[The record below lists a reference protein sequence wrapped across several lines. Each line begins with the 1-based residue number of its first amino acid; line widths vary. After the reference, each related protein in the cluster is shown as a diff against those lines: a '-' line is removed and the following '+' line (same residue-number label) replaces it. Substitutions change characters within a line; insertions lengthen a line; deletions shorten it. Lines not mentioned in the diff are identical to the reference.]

1 MSDSLVQGPDE
12 RPRPMV
18 VHPHPHTSRATPWTP
33 ALVDLLG
40 GRPGESRSFFDW
52 REWIRT
58 LRRRCWP
65 ALTVF
70 VVVLIGAFFHA
81 LTRVPVYQARVRVL
95 IEPNRANV
103 TGLTDP
109 LEADYAEADFLTQ
122 FMILQS
128 RSLARR
134 TMETLGAWDQTV
146 ETPPPPV
153 AGSWGA
159 FVQTLEGGARRMF
172 AWTRERAGFA
182 PPTNLA
188 EPPAA
193 DESVIDTAK
202 INGFLS
208 GLRVVAIPGSRLVD
222 VFYESRDPHVASTT
236 ANTIVQQFIQQN
248 LELRFLASKEVTEWL
263 NERLGE
269 QRKALDASVE
279 ALRAYQRKNGIV
291 PVGEQAG
298 LTVQK
303 LTDLTTAYTKAKTER
318 IEKETLFNQ
327 LEMSAKDRT
336 GLETFPV
343 IANNPLV
350 QALKS
355 ELISL
360 QRQEAQQSEKLG
372 DRHPTLIKTREG
384 VRNAEG
390 RLRAEMAKA
399 AESVRAEYQSARA
412 AELSLGRALESQ
424 RKEMFSLNRSDV
436 ELAVL
441 QRDMESNR
449 QIYDSLLQRVNEFGV
464 TREQRISNLRIVD
477 RAEVPQAPL
486 ATGIRTDLRLGL
498 LGGLL
503 LAIGMAFLLERLD
516 NRVKLPEQIGS
527 ELGVTFLGMVPLVG
541 EDEMARPLLVD
552 RSVPAG
558 FGEAIRAFRTN
569 VRLSI
574 ASDGLRSVVVT
585 SACAGDGKTLVASN
599 LALTLAM
606 AEQRVLLI
614 DADLRR
620 PSLHTAFDLKKE
632 PGLTNFL
639 IGDGQAASLIRRTR
653 VPGLHLLT
661 SGTLPPNPSEL
672 LDSRRFKKFLL
683 QLGKYYD
690 WVVLDSPPVMPVTDA
705 IVLA

>member
-1 MSDSLVQGPDE
+1 
-12 RPRPMV
+12 
-18 VHPHPHTSRATPWTP
+18 
-33 ALVDLLG
+33 
-40 GRPGESRSFFDW
+40 
-52 REWIRT
+52 
-58 LRRRCWP
+58 
-65 ALTVF
+65 
-70 VVVLIGAFFHA
+70 
-81 LTRVPVYQARVRVL
+81 
-95 IEPNRANV
+95 
-103 TGLTDP
+103 
-109 LEADYAEADFLTQ
+109 
-122 FMILQS
+122 MILQS

-134 TMETLGAWDQTV
+134 SLETLGAWDRSI
-146 ETPPPPV
+146 ETPPQPV
-153 AGSWGA
+153 AGSWSA
-159 FVQTLEGGARRMF
+159 FVQTVEGGARRTI
-172 AWTRERAGFA
+172 AWARESAGFA
-182 PPTNLA
+182 PRTKAA
-188 EPPAA
+188 EPPAPE
-193 DESVIDTAK
+193 ESVFDTAK
-202 INGFLS
+202 INSFLG

-222 VFYESRDPHVASTT
+222 VFYESPDPHVASTT
-236 ANTIVQQFIQQN
+236 ANTVVQQFIQQN

-291 PVGEQAG
+291 PVGEQASM
-298 LTVQK
+298 TVQK
-303 LTDLTTAYTKAKTER
+303 LTDLTTAYTKAKTDR

-327 LEMSAKDRT
+327 LELSTRDRA
-336 GLETFPV
+336 GLDTFPA

-350 QALKS
+350 QELKS
-355 ELISL
+355 ELIGL
-360 QRQEAQQSEKLG
+360 QRQEAQLAEKLG
-372 DRHPTLIKTREG
+372 DRHPTLIKSREG
-384 VRNAEG
+384 VRNAET
-390 RLRAEMAKA
+390 RLRAEMTKASESVRREYQAAKA
-399 AESVRAEYQSARA
+399 AES
-412 AELSLGRALESQ
+412 SLGHALESQ
-424 RKEMFSLNRSDV
+424 RKELLSLNRSDV

-464 TREQRISNLRIVD
+464 TREQRISNLRVVD

-503 LAIGMAFLLERLD
+503 LGIGVAFLLERLD
-516 NRVKLPEQIGS
+516 NRVKLPEQIRS
-527 ELGVTFLGMVPLVG
+527 ELGLTFLGMVPLVT
-541 EDEMARPLLVD
+541 EEEPRQPLLVD
-552 RSVPAG
+552 RTVPAG

-574 ASDGLRSVVVT
+574 ASEGLRSVVVT

-620 PSLHTAFDLKKE
+620 PSLHTAFNLKKE

-653 VPGLHLLT
+653 VPGLHILT

-705 IVLA
+705 IVLADVVSGVIFVAAAETTPLPAARSAIEQLRRAPAPLLGAVLNRADLKRRSYYYTKYYRRDYEGYYERATPA